1 MTKPRSAP
9 AATPGSFDLEP
20 VVDAVELRLA
30 TLAQA
35 LRERDTEAVELQAS
49 ELHGALA
56 NAVQCFMHVA
66 QHGGVPDA
74 MRRRLA
80 RASAAVAR
88 QRESLS
94 RATAALDR
102 AIDVLMPMPHG
113 AAAAAAANAATA
125 IYGATGTSVKRA
137 SGAILRA

>member
-9 AATPGSFDLEP
+9 AATPGALDLEP

-35 LRERDTEAVELQAS
+35 LRERDTDAVELQAS
-49 ELHGALA
+49 ELHRALA
-56 NAVQCFMHVA
+56 HAVQCFMRAA
-66 QHGGVPDA
+66 QHGGVPDP

-80 RASAAVAR
+80 RASAAVAS

-102 AIDVLMPMPHG
+102 AIDVLMPLPR
-113 AAAAAAANAATA
+113 AAAAV
-125 IYGATGTSVKRA
+125 YGATGTPVNRA
-137 SGAILRA
+137 SGGILRA

>member
-1 MTKPRSAP
+1 M
-9 AATPGSFDLEP
+9 PGSIHLEQ

-30 TLAQA
+30 MLAQA

-49 ELHGALA
+49 ELHRALA
-56 NAVQCFMHVA
+56 IAVECFMHVA
-66 QHGGVPDA
+66 QHGGVPEV

-80 RASAAVAR
+80 RASAAVAS

-102 AIDVLMPMPHG
+102 AIDVLMPMPR
-113 AAAAAAANAATA
+113 AAAAAAV
-125 IYGATGTSVKRA
+125 YGATGTSVNRA
-137 SGAILRA
+137 SSGILRA